1 MQTINKNLN
10 RVAEVWM
17 DDYKEL
23 YYDVRPHHRD
33 IDPGDLSE
41 RKALRDRLKCKPFK
55 WFVIVVVT
63 RGSVCVYLC
72 VCVCVCICVC
82 VCVCVC
88 ACECVGI
95 CLSVCLSVSV
105 YLSLS
110 VCLSSPQLL
119 LHTPACDNN
128 ASGTLT
134 MCFLT

>member
-72 VCVCVCICVC
+72 VCLCVHLCVSVCVRVC
-82 VCVCVC
+82 VCVWV
-88 ACECVGI
+88 
-95 CLSVCLSVSV
+95 SVCLSLSV

-110 VCLSSPQLL
+110 VCLCLSVITSALAS
-119 LHTPACDNN
+119 HPACDNN